1 MSSFVRLSIYMYMYL
16 PTFSAQSLNQ
26 TLNAMRCTQDCM
38 VTCIDT
44 FVVQV
49 RERVFQSNSSC
60 KYAETN
66 GILQV

>member
-1 MSSFVRLSIYMYMYL
+1 MSSFVRLSIYMYL

-38 VTCIDT
+38 VIDT

-49 RERVFQSNSSC
+49 SRERVFQSNSSC

>member
-38 VTCIDT
+38 VIDT